1 MEIIGTAQE
10 IPTKV
15 RFIYKKPDEH
25 QTHFVNGAYG
35 AINLRGD
42 FEFNLFYEHRDMPE
56 EELMSVEDGK
66 LKPEVQNI
74 TDVTIIRDIKVGII
88 MTPQQAETLGNWL
101 LNTIDEFKKKTENE
115 D

>member
-1 MEIIGTAQE
+1 MEIIGLPQE
-10 IPTKV
+10 IPTKI

-42 FEFNLFYEHRDMPE
+42 FEFNLFYEHGDIPE
-56 EELMSVEDGK
+56 EELMTVEDGK

-74 TDVTIIRDIKVGII
+74 ADVTIIRDLKVGII
-88 MTPQQAETLGNWL
+88 MTQEQAENLGKWL
-101 LNTIDEFKKKTENE
+101 LDTIDEFKKNTENK